1 MKISSNLE
9 WKGIKSQEE
18 LKSNSTNRYAL
29 KFDLISR
36 TGNGSIEGSRL
47 KIKKYL
53 RSRQQRLSHRQS
65 LSSYRLFVCL
75 SVLFCFFLK
84 SFGNS
89 SFSFPVVHQASH
101 ATSSSIRDKRKRW
114 LRKRN
119 EQIQTEL
126 LSLYFWTEQMP
137 RTRQRVLC
145 WYSFVSQKRRNCAFV
160 KNDMGQCHY
169 FRKDRHFTKSR
180 SIRNK
185 AYRVFRPILYIFH
198 AISRNRLVQSCQ
210 NVNRSSNAFKGFL
223 GNHTVQT
230 FKWIIAGLAKAKV

>member
-75 SVLFCFFLK
+75 IVLFCFFLK
-84 SFGNS
+84 SFGNFCS
-89 SFSFPVVHQASH
+89 LSFPVVHQASH
-101 ATSSSIRDKRKRW
+101 ATSSSIRDK
-114 LRKRN
+114 
-119 EQIQTEL
+119 
-126 LSLYFWTEQMP
+126 
-137 RTRQRVLC
+137 
-145 WYSFVSQKRRNCAFV
+145 QK
-160 KNDMGQCHY
+160 
-169 FRKDRHFTKSR
+169 KDYEKGMNKS
-180 SIRNK
+180 K
-185 AYRVFRPILYIFH
+185 
-198 AISRNRLVQSCQ
+198 QS
-210 NVNRSSNAFKGFL
+210 S
-223 GNHTVQT
+223 
-230 FKWIIAGLAKAKV
+230 